1 MKLIDA
7 DKILE
12 AYDGEWEGQVILDA
26 IANAP
31 EVKARPV
38 IYGEWKF
45 NRGAARGEK
54 SYYCSVCVEGESDY
68 GNDGFCPKCGAVM
81 KKEK

>member
-12 AYDGEWEGQVILDA
+12 AHKGEELGQIVLDA

-31 EVKARPV
+31 EVEARLV
-38 IYGEWKF
+38 IHGEWKF
-45 NRGAARGEK
+45 NKGAAPGEK
-54 SYYCSVCVEGESDY
+54 SYFCSVCAEGESDY
-68 GNDGFCPKCGAVM
+68 GTDDFCPKCGALM
-81 KKEK
+81 KKVF